1 MLLDPDEKY
10 AKARVLH
17 LFLEEQLQHFCGQ
30 QRYLDRHRSHLMRNI
45 AVILALLLL
54 PYWLLTLA
62 EIPESLRG
70 RAGISLVFAFTG
82 VGHFIRTSAM
92 TQMLP
97 DWVPLRVPLI
107 YATGVFE
114 LLAAVA
120 ILIAPLSRV
129 VGLAI
134 CAFLLLILPSNIYAA
149 FQRVNFGGHA
159 AGPVYLLV
167 RVPLQLFLVGWVYWF
182 ALR

>member
-1 MLLDPDEKY
+1 MTFIDPPNAKY
-10 AKARVLH
+10 R
-17 LFLEEQLQHFCGQ
+17 
-30 QRYLDRHRSHLMRNI
+30 RHTRA
-45 AVILALLLL
+45 AVTALLAAEF
-54 PYWLLTLA
+54 T

-82 VGHFIRTSAM
+82 LGHFIKTSAM
-92 TQMLP
+92 AQMLP
-97 DWVPLRVPLI
+97 GWVPMRLALI

-120 ILIAPLSRV
+120 ILITPLSRD

-149 FQRVNFGGHA
+149 FQRVDFGGHA
-159 AGPVYLLV
+159 AGPMYLLV
-167 RVPLQLFLVGWVYWF
+167 RIPLQLFLIAWVYWF

>member
-1 MLLDPDEKY
+1 
-10 AKARVLH
+10 
-17 LFLEEQLQHFCGQ
+17 
-30 QRYLDRHRSHLMRNI
+30 MRNI
-45 AVILALLLL
+45 AVILALLFL
-54 PYWLLTLA
+54 PYWLLTFT

-82 VGHFIRTSAM
+82 LGHFIKTSAM
-92 TQMLP
+92 AQMLP
-97 DWVPLRVPLI
+97 GWVPMRLALI

-120 ILIAPLSRV
+120 ILITPLSRD

-149 FQRVNFGGHA
+149 FQRVDFGGHA
-159 AGPVYLLV
+159 AGPMYLLV
-167 RVPLQLFLVGWVYWF
+167 RIPLQLFLIGWVYWF